1 MRLVVIADVDVRER
15 MRCAR
20 GIASRSAVSAIGAAS
35 WAELE
40 AVIEGAE
47 RATLVVV
54 YAHPLPGAPDDA
66 LARLRERAHR
76 VVVASDDGTPSGPGA
91 DGVEHTGWPVAE
103 EKLALLAH
111 ATGRDGEAGGL
122 CFAPVD
128 LLQVLCPSGGAYTL
142 IVEHEGADSGVI
154 EVQAGCVWSAFD
166 GLGVGEDA
174 FARLIGPGARARVRP
189 ASPGPRERTIYKEL
203 AELLLDSLRRL
214 DEGGVTPAPP
224 PLSARRIEAALL
236 PPAELAARVKHLS
249 AEAKRLLLER
259 SYRDAVEVL
268 QRLADLDPGSP
279 LVRANLEQLRRLGY
293 TS

>member
-1 MRLVVIADVDVRER
+1 MRIVVVADVDLRER
-15 MRCAR
+15 LRCAR
-20 GIASRSAVSAIGAAS
+20 SIASRSAVSAIGVAN

-40 AVIEGAE
+40 AAVEGVD
-47 RATLVVV
+47 RASLLVV

-66 LARLRERAHR
+66 LGRLRERAHR
-76 VVVASDDGTPSGPGA
+76 LVVASDDGVPSGPGA
-91 DGVEHTGWPVAE
+91 NGLVHTNWPVAE
-103 EKLALLAH
+103 ETLALLAH
-111 ATGRDGEAGGL
+111 ATGHDGEGL
-122 CFAPVD
+122 CIAPID

-154 EVQAGCVWSAFD
+154 EVQEGCVWSAFD

-174 FARLIGPGARARVRP
+174 FARLVGPGARARVRP
-189 ASPGPRERTIYKEL
+189 ASAGPKERTIFKDL

-214 DEGGVTPAPP
+214 DEGWVTPAPP

-236 PPAELAARVKHLS
+236 PAVELAARVKHLS

-259 SYRDAVEVL
+259 NYREAVEVL
-268 QRLADLDPGSP
+268 QRLADLDPASP

>member
-1 MRLVVIADVDVRER
+1 MRIVVVADVDLRER
-15 MRCAR
+15 LRCAR
-20 GIASRSAVSAIGAAS
+20 SIASRSAVSAIGVAN

-40 AVIEGAE
+40 AAIEGVD
-47 RATLVVV
+47 RASLLVV

-66 LARLRERAHR
+66 TERLHERAHR
-76 VVVASDDGTPSGPGA
+76 LVVASDDGAPSGPKSNGL
-91 DGVEHTGWPVAE
+91 VHTNWPVAE
-103 EKLALLAH
+103 ETLALLAH
-111 ATGRDGEAGGL
+111 ATGHDGEGL
-122 CFAPVD
+122 CIAPID

-154 EVQAGCVWSAFD
+154 EMQEGCVWSAFD

-174 FARLIGPGARARVRP
+174 FARLVGPGARARVRP
-189 ASPGPRERTIYKEL
+189 ASGGPKERTIFKDL

-214 DEGGVTPAPP
+214 DEGWVTPAPP

-236 PPAELAARVKHLS
+236 PAVELAARVKHLS

-259 SYRDAVEVL
+259 NYREAVEVL
-268 QRLADLDPGSP
+268 QRLADLDPTSP

>member
-1 MRLVVIADVDVRER
+1 MRLVVVADVDMRER

-20 GIASRSAVSAIGAAS
+20 SIASRSAVSAIGVS
-35 WAELE
+35 NWQELE
-40 AVIEGAE
+40 LAIEGVDHAS
-47 RATLVVV
+47 LMVL

-66 LARLRERAHR
+66 VPLLRNRAHR
-76 VVVASDDGTPSGPGA
+76 LVVASDNGLPSGQRDLGL
-91 DGVEHTGWPVAE
+91 EHTGWPIAE

-111 ATGRDGEAGGL
+111 ATGREGEAHGL
-122 CFAPVD
+122 CFAPID
-128 LLQVLCPSGGAYTL
+128 MLQMLCPSGVAYTL
-142 IVEHEGADSGVI
+142 IVEHEGADTGVI
-154 EVQAGCVWSAFD
+154 EVQDGHVWSAFD

-174 FARLIGPGARARVRP
+174 FARLVGPGSRARVRP
-189 ASPGPRERTIYKEL
+189 ASAGPKERTIFKEL

-224 PLSARRIEAALL
+224 PLSARRIEAAML

-259 SYRDAVEVL
+259 NYRHAVEVL
-268 QRLADLDPGSP
+268 QRLADLDPASP

-293 TS
+293 TP